1 MSTFTDTTKRP
12 ETPGTTPSATRPAQP
27 TGSRTTTVLTSDC
40 EFKGALAFSGELE
53 LHGRLEGTIESEGG
67 ALTVGEQALIKAEI
81 KVNDVLIYGKV
92 QGNIYA
98 TGRIELRG
106 KAEVYGDL
114 HSNRLAMDGR
124 RDLRGPLQRPQRQDD
139 PGERFRED
147 VHPPRRDHDGCREDQ
162 LDAWFHQGVGGRS
175 IAVVARALQSATAT
189 TTFCSVGAVRAKT
202 ESAARCVGCTRRSVR
217 RRSRAS
223 RSPRAGA

>member
-12 ETPGTTPSATRPAQP
+12 VTPTDSPRPAQ
-27 TGSRTTTVLTSDC
+27 TNGTRTTTVLTSDC

-92 QGNIYA
+92 QGNIFA

-114 HSNRLAMDGR
+114 HSNRLAMD
-124 RDLRGPLQRPQRQDD
+124 
-139 PGERFRED
+139 
-147 VHPPRRDHDGCREDQ
+147 DGVI
-162 LDAWFHQGVGGRS
+162 FVGRS
-175 IAVVARALQSATAT
+175 NGLNGKTTPASDFSKMFTRLGSAAKTNSTTPAAT
-189 TTFCSVGAVRAKT
+189 TKD
-202 ESAARCVGCTRRSVR
+202 
-217 RRSRAS
+217 
-223 RSPRAGA
+223 

>member
-1 MSTFTDTTKRP
+1 MSTFTDNTKRP
-12 ETPGTTPSATRPAQP
+12 VTPTDPARPAPITNTPGT
-27 TGSRTTTVLTSDC
+27 RTTTVLTSDC

-92 QGNIYA
+92 QGNIFA

-114 HSNRLAMDGR
+114 HSNRLAMD
-124 RDLRGPLQRPQRQDD
+124 
-139 PGERFRED
+139 
-147 VHPPRRDHDGCREDQ
+147 DGVV
-162 LDAWFHQGVGGRS
+162 FVGRS
-175 IAVVARALQSATAT
+175 NGLNGKTTSPSDFSKMFTRLGNVAKT
-189 TTFCSVGAVRAKT
+189 TT
-202 ESAARCVGCTRRSVR
+202 
-217 RRSRAS
+217 
-223 RSPRAGA
+223 PAGAAVKD

>member
-1 MSTFTDTTKRP
+1 MSTFTDNSKRP
-12 ETPGTTPSATRPAQP
+12 PIPADLSRPGQP
-27 TGSRTTTVLTSDC
+27 TGTRTTTVLTSDC

-114 HSNRLAMDGR
+114 YSNRLAMD
-124 RDLRGPLQRPQRQDD
+124 
-139 PGERFRED
+139 
-147 VHPPRRDHDGCREDQ
+147 DG
-162 LDAWFHQGVGGRS
+162 AIFVGRS
-175 IAVVARALQSATAT
+175 SALNGKNQPAGDFSKMFTRLGTVAKANAAPANATA
-189 TTFCSVGAVRAKT
+189 AKT
-202 ESAARCVGCTRRSVR
+202 SAE
-217 RRSRAS
+217 
-223 RSPRAGA
+223 

>member
-1 MSTFTDTTKRP
+1 MSTFTDNSKRP
-12 ETPGTTPSATRPAQP
+12 PVSADPPRPGQPAGTRA
-27 TGSRTTTVLTSDC
+27 TTVLTSDC

-114 HSNRLAMDGR
+114 YSSRLAMD
-124 RDLRGPLQRPQRQDD
+124 
-139 PGERFRED
+139 
-147 VHPPRRDHDGCREDQ
+147 DGVV
-162 LDAWFHQGVGGRS
+162 FVGRS
-175 IAVVARALQSATAT
+175 SALNGKNQPASDFSKMFTRL
-189 TTFCSVGAVRAKT
+189 GN
-202 ESAARCVGCTRRSVR
+202 SAAKANSTPA
-217 RRSRAS
+217 AS
-223 RSPRAGA
+223 STKD

>member
-1 MSTFTDTTKRP
+1 MSTFTDNSKRP
-12 ETPGTTPSATRPAQP
+12 PLPADSIRTGQSSAT
-27 TGSRTTTVLTSDC
+27 RTTTVLTSDC

-114 HSNRLAMDGR
+114 HSNRLAMD
-124 RDLRGPLQRPQRQDD
+124 
-139 PGERFRED
+139 
-147 VHPPRRDHDGCREDQ
+147 DGVI
-162 LDAWFHQGVGGRS
+162 FVGRS
-175 IAVVARALQSATAT
+175 NALNGKSQPAGDFSKMFTRLGTVVKTTAT
-189 TTFCSVGAVRAKT
+189 SANSTSAKT
-202 ESAARCVGCTRRSVR
+202 STAD
-217 RRSRAS
+217 
-223 RSPRAGA
+223 

>member
-1 MSTFTDTTKRP
+1 MSTFTDNSKRP
-12 ETPGTTPSATRPAQP
+12 PIPADPSRPGQPS
-27 TGSRTTTVLTSDC
+27 GVRTTTVLTSDC

-67 ALTVGEQALIKAEI
+67 ALTIGEQALIKAEI

-114 HSNRLAMDGR
+114 HSNRLAMD
-124 RDLRGPLQRPQRQDD
+124 
-139 PGERFRED
+139 
-147 VHPPRRDHDGCREDQ
+147 DGVV
-162 LDAWFHQGVGGRS
+162 FVGKSNSLNGKAAPATDFTKMFTRLGS
-175 IAVVARALQSATAT
+175 AKSNGSSSSPAVSSSSSSSTPVAK
-189 TTFCSVGAVRAKT
+189 V
-202 ESAARCVGCTRRSVR
+202 
-217 RRSRAS
+217 
-223 RSPRAGA
+223 

>member
-1 MSTFTDTTKRP
+1 MSTFTDTNKRP
-12 ETPGTTPSATRPAQP
+12 PLPAESPRPGQP
-27 TGSRTTTVLTSDC
+27 VGARTTTVLTADC

-92 QGNIYA
+92 QGNVYA

-114 HSNRLAMDGR
+114 HSTRLAMD
-124 RDLRGPLQRPQRQDD
+124 
-139 PGERFRED
+139 
-147 VHPPRRDHDGCREDQ
+147 DGVI
-162 LDAWFHQGVGGRS
+162 FVGRS
-175 IAVVARALQSATAT
+175 NSLNGKGQPTSDFSKMFTRLGATPAAKPNSTPAT
-189 TTFCSVGAVRAKT
+189 PSKGLAD
-202 ESAARCVGCTRRSVR
+202 
-217 RRSRAS
+217 
-223 RSPRAGA
+223 

>member
-1 MSTFTDTTKRP
+1 MSTFTDNSKRP
-12 ETPGTTPSATRPAQP
+12 PIAADPARPVQP
-27 TGSRTTTVLTSDC
+27 TGTRTTTVLTSDC

-92 QGNIYA
+92 QGNIFA

-114 HSNRLAMDGR
+114 HSNRLAMD
-124 RDLRGPLQRPQRQDD
+124 
-139 PGERFRED
+139 
-147 VHPPRRDHDGCREDQ
+147 DGVI
-162 LDAWFHQGVGGRS
+162 FVGRS
-175 IAVVARALQSATAT
+175 NGLNGKSQPASDFTKMFTRLGTSAKPAAATPTNSTA
-189 TTFCSVGAVRAKT
+189 K
-202 ESAARCVGCTRRSVR
+202 E
-217 RRSRAS
+217 
-223 RSPRAGA
+223 

>member
-1 MSTFTDTTKRP
+1 MSTFTDNSKRP
-12 ETPGTTPSATRPAQP
+12 PLPSDSTRPGQP
-27 TGSRTTTVLTSDC
+27 TGTRTTTVLTSDC

-114 HSNRLAMDGR
+114 HSNRLAMD
-124 RDLRGPLQRPQRQDD
+124 
-139 PGERFRED
+139 
-147 VHPPRRDHDGCREDQ
+147 DGVV
-162 LDAWFHQGVGGRS
+162 FVGRS
-175 IAVVARALQSATAT
+175 NALNGKSQPASDFSKMFTRLGT
-189 TTFCSVGAVRAKT
+189 VAKT
-202 ESAARCVGCTRRSVR
+202 NTSVAPANSTSGKSSAE
-217 RRSRAS
+217 
-223 RSPRAGA
+223 

>member
-1 MSTFTDTTKRP
+1 MSTFTDTSKRP
-12 ETPGTTPSATRPAQP
+12 PVPAETPRPGQPAGT
-27 TGSRTTTVLTSDC
+27 RTTTVLTSDC

-81 KVNDVLIYGKV
+81 RVNDVLIYGKV

-114 HSNRLAMDGR
+114 HSNRLAMD
-124 RDLRGPLQRPQRQDD
+124 
-139 PGERFRED
+139 
-147 VHPPRRDHDGCREDQ
+147 DGVVFVGKSNT
-162 LDAWFHQGVGGRS
+162 LDGKTSPATDFSKMFTRLGATAKTNS
-175 IAVVARALQSATAT
+175 TPAASATT
-189 TTFCSVGAVRAKT
+189 VKS
-202 ESAARCVGCTRRSVR
+202 
-217 RRSRAS
+217 
-223 RSPRAGA
+223 

>member
-1 MSTFTDTTKRP
+1 MSTFIDNSKRP
-12 ETPGTTPSATRPAQP
+12 TTLPAESPRPGQP
-27 TGSRTTTVLTSDC
+27 TGTRTTTVLTSDC

-114 HSNRLAMDGR
+114 YSNRLAMD
-124 RDLRGPLQRPQRQDD
+124 
-139 PGERFRED
+139 
-147 VHPPRRDHDGCREDQ
+147 DGVV
-162 LDAWFHQGVGGRS
+162 FVGRS
-175 IAVVARALQSATAT
+175 SSLNGKSQPASDFSKMFTRLGSA
-189 TTFCSVGAVRAKT
+189 AKT
-202 ESAARCVGCTRRSVR
+202 NATPANAAKASAE
-217 RRSRAS
+217 
-223 RSPRAGA
+223 